1 VDGLCADSRGG
12 DLHQKKERL
21 TDMLKALIF
30 DLDGT
35 LAHTLPAIAEGMNLA
50 LAEQG
55 YPAVDEQ
62 TVYEFINL
70 GARDYAK
77 MALPEQYREDDARID
92 ALYEAYN
99 RHYAKVYMHTNTTYE
114 GVQEMIAQLG
124 KKYPMAVNSNKQDEF
139 VKALVAQLFA
149 PGTFVA
155 AEGFRTDRAA
165 KPDPAVPLQLAA
177 LMGAKP
183 CECAYIGDSDVDVKT
198 ARNAGMHA
206 IDVCWGYR
214 PEKVLYDIGAET
226 VAHTPRELISI
237 IEKTE

>member
-1 VDGLCADSRGG
+1 
-12 DLHQKKERL
+12 
-21 TDMLKALIF
+21 MLKALIF

-50 LAEQG
+50 LAELG
-55 YPAVDEQ
+55 YPQIDEQ
-62 TVYEFINL
+62 QVYEFINL

-77 MALPEQYREDDARID
+77 MALPAEYRADDERVD
-92 ALYEAYN
+92 ALYAAYN
-99 RHYAKVYMHTNTTYE
+99 RHYAKVYMHTNTTYD
-114 GVQEMIAQLG
+114 GIPEMIAALKG
-124 KKYPMAVNSNKQDEF
+124 KYPMAVNSNKQDEF

-177 LMGAKP
+177 LMGAEAH
-183 CECAYIGDSDVDVKT
+183 ECAYIGDSDVDVKT
-198 ARNAGMHA
+198 AKNAGMHA

-214 PEKVLYDIGAET
+214 PEAVLYDMGAEI
-226 VAHTPRELISI
+226 VAHSPEELLHE
-237 IEKTE
+237 IENYA